1 MRLLLDTNVVSE
13 GRRVSP
19 DQRVV
24 ERLGALSDDDTYVSV
39 ITLGELAYGIRRLSA
54 GQKRRDLEE
63 WLATFQTMFAARI
76 LGIDAETA
84 LIWGEIVVS
93 AEAKGRPLR
102 PQDGLIA
109 ATAMR
114 HGLHLWTRNVR
125 DFEATGVLVSSPW
138 DP

>member
-13 GRRVSP
+13 ARRVSP
-19 DQRVV
+19 DLRVQA
-24 ERLGALSDDDTYVSV
+24 RISALNDEDTFVSV
-39 ITLGELAYGIRRLSA
+39 ITVGELAYGIQRLAA

-63 WLATFQTMFAARI
+63 WLATLQSMFASRVLAV
-76 LGIDAETA
+76 DVETA
-84 LIWGEIVVS
+84 LIWGEIVAA
-93 AEAKGRPLR
+93 AEGKGRPLR

-109 ATAMR
+109 ATAIR

>member
-13 GRRVSP
+13 ARRVSP
-19 DQRVV
+19 DPRVQA
-24 ERLGALSDDDTYVSV
+24 RISALNDEDTFVSV
-39 ITLGELAYGIRRLSA
+39 ITVGELAYGIQRLAA
-54 GQKRRDLEE
+54 GQKRRKLEE
-63 WLATFQTMFAARI
+63 WLATLQSMFASRVLAV
-76 LGIDAETA
+76 DVETA
-84 LIWGEIVVS
+84 LIWGEIVAS
-93 AEAKGRPLR
+93 AEGKGRPLR

-109 ATAMR
+109 ATAIR